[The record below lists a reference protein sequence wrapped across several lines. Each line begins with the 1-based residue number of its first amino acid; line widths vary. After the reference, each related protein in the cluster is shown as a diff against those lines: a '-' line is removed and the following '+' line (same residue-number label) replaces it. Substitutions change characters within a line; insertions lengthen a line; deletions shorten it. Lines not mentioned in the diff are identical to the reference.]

1 MMILFVALVNCRG
14 YQSHSRHFCGHQLC
28 SCSRQLIPLLVN
40 NRLHTGASQ
49 RKETTRFFNFT
60 FRHIDDV
67 ILLNNSKFDE
77 IKDSRDTARSPSYL
91 DLNLEIDNEC
101 RLRTEL
107 YDKRYDFNFLI
118 LNFPFICSNIP
129 AAPVYGVYIFQ
140 FIRYSRTCGS
150 YHDYLNRG
158 LLLTRKLLN
167 QGFLVVK
174 LSSFP
179 VADPEGGGGDV
190 HPP

>member
-1 MMILFVALVNCRG
+1 MF
-14 YQSHSRHFCGHQLC
+14 
-28 SCSRQLIPLLVN
+28 
-40 NRLHTGASQ
+40 
-49 RKETTRFFNFT
+49 
-60 FRHIDDV
+60 HIDDD

-140 FIRYSRTCGS
+140 FIHSWCPQKCQLW
-150 YHDYLNRG
+150 D
-158 LLLTRKLLN
+158 
-167 QGFLVVK
+167 
-174 LSSFP
+174 
-179 VADPEGGGGDV
+179 
-190 HPP
+190 